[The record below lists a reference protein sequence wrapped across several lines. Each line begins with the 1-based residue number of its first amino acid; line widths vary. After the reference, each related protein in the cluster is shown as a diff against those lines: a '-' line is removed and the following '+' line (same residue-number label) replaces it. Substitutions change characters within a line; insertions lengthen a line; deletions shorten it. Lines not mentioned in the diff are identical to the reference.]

1 MSDLPSVDLTTIDF
15 FPTGPLA
22 EDEEYLWSIL
32 SDRSGI
38 DIAEFTF
45 VDEEKIDRCF
55 RTRAYQ
61 QAWLRDN
68 SRFQIEQN
76 ARDVGK
82 ALCLTTPIF
91 TANRGWVTMGTIE
104 VGDVVFDET
113 GAQCNVTKVFAE
125 LVGRD
130 CYEVR
135 FDDNSTLVCDGEHEF
150 ETLSATWGRRVLTVR
165 DIALS
170 LTYGQNAPL
179 HKPDLYKKWNHRIE
193 VASPLDYGREA
204 DAAEVRS
211 ATPARALGFCWWQ
224 RVEVLQRHMDKH
236 GESLTLG
243 RRVRVKASPGL
254 RALLRSLGVKF
265 AENDG
270 MLSWSP
276 SGGLNPFMERVDEA
290 RPVDAVD
297 SRYIVGVERVKSRPV
312 RCITVDS
319 PSHLYLAGDDFVATH
334 NSLSILLRAVA
345 WPFGFPGQDMLIT
358 APRGV
363 HLKPITERVEHHF
376 FRSGSRL
383 LEETLIS
390 KKNGTRQGISKM
402 PAWSLQFAN
411 NARIVT
417 RLPNID
423 GSGVKGSHIGHSVM
437 VTADGLK
444 RADEIEVGDLV
455 LTGAGTYEPVRH
467 VYSYEVDDAVVVS
480 GKGHRGYVVGTNHR
494 FLTKRNSNPQRARNL
509 GIDTWL
515 PVFHEELSR
524 HYWATPASFPSLPL
538 PDIPE
543 GCVDGVAL
551 LELAG
556 AYVADGCVTGRS
568 RPSGIFGIRLIDAPD
583 EIERLRD
590 IAMRAGYNPRHAKQD
605 SSAEAIVV
613 NSYALGNWLVDH
625 FGELSDGKTIPSW
638 LLGAPQPAREA
649 FLTTYLAG
657 DGHWSQSRN
666 RWETSTAS
674 KRLAIGVKLLAQ
686 SLGFATTFSWV
697 DPKVT
702 EIMGTKLKNK
712 PKRSYRVQMS
722 VGSKHALELEGKHW
736 GKIRSAE
743 PLGKKVR
750 LYDFA
755 IHSEHS
761 YVGDGLISLGT
772 AFMPDGSEA

>member
-1 MSDLPSVDLTTIDF
+1 MDRDAVSDLPSVDLTTIDF

-45 VDEEKIDRCF
+45 VDEEKLDRCF

-61 QAWLRDN
+61 HTWFRDN

-91 TANRGWVTMGTIE
+91 TANRGWATMGTIE

-125 LVGRD
+125 LIGRD

-165 DIALS
+165 EIALS

-204 DAAEVRS
+204 GVAEVRS

-224 RVEVLQRHMDKH
+224 RVEVLQRHMDKY
-236 GESLTLG
+236 GDSLALG
-243 RRVRVKASPGL
+243 RRVRVKASAGL

-265 AENDG
+265 AESDG
-270 MLSWSP
+270 TLSWSP
-276 SGGLNPFMERVDEA
+276 SGGLNPFIGRADEA

-297 SRYIVGVERVKSRPV
+297 SRYIIGVERVKSRPV

-423 GSGVKGSHIGHSVM
+423 GSGVKGSVEGSALIN
-437 VTADGLK
+437 TIAGLK
-444 RADEIEVGDLV
+444 RADEIVEGDLV
-455 LTGAGTYEPVRH
+455 LTEFGRYKPVVRVLTYV
-467 VYSYEVDDAVVVS
+467 VSDAVRV
-480 GKGHRGYVVGTNHR
+480 GGRGLSSIIVGGNHR
-494 FLTKRNSNPQRARNL
+494 FLARRNL
-509 GIDTWL
+509 TPDKARTLSMEQEWV
-515 PVFHEELSR
+515 PVFDDDLTR
-524 HYWATPASFPSLPL
+524 VFYWAMPSRFPALELPSP
-538 PDIPE
+538 PE
-543 GCVDGVAL
+543 GARTAQDVSEAMNAAGRWAAGSLHGCPRDQLAWVRANVSQHTVDPWV
-551 LELAG
+551 
-556 AYVADGCVTGRS
+556 
-568 RPSGIFGIRLIDAPD
+568 
-583 EIERLRD
+583 
-590 IAMRAGYNPRHAKQD
+590 
-605 SSAEAIVV
+605 
-613 NSYALGNWLVDH
+613 
-625 FGELSDGKTIPSW
+625 
-638 LLGAPQPAREA
+638 LGAPFEARA
-649 FLTTYLAG
+649 SFFDGFLGVRGGWNPLRSRFQVRGADRRELVALAQLARTLG
-657 DGHWSQSRN
+657 FGASVLTDQNGG
-666 RWETSTAS
+666 STA
-674 KRLAIGVKLLAQ
+674 Q
-686 SLGFATTFSWV
+686 F
-697 DPKVT
+697 
-702 EIMGTKLKNK
+702 MTK
-712 PKRSYRVQMS
+712 PGAFVSTDAHDYGR
-722 VGSKHALELEGKHW
+722 
-736 GKIRSAE
+736 ITSAE
-743 PLGKKVR
+743 RVDGEVR
-750 LYDFA
+750 LYDFGV
-755 IHSEHS
+755 EEDFS
-761 YVGDGLISLGT
+761 YVADGVVHLGG
-772 AFMPDGSEA
+772 AL